1 MGIKKRGG
9 IGKNEKRGLRKRFYE
24 IICLFLG
31 EVFVDVRFLVIGV
44 SNYDNE
50 MDRREEVIEIKFV
63 TVIELERVKVL
74 FEEVRKVFFDFNM
87 GIVIMIL

>member
-1 MGIKKRGG
+1 M
-9 IGKNEKRGLRKRFYE
+9 
-24 IICLFLG
+24 FLG

-63 TVIELERVKVL
+63 IVIELERVKVL

-87 GIVIMIL
+87 GIVIMILWIFVI

>member
-1 MGIKKRGG
+1 M
-9 IGKNEKRGLRKRFYE
+9 
-24 IICLFLG
+24 FLG

-63 TVIELERVKVL
+63 IVIELERVKVL

-87 GIVIMIL
+87 GIVIMNLWIFVI

>member
-1 MGIKKRGG
+1 M
-9 IGKNEKRGLRKRFYE
+9 RKRFYE

-63 TVIELERVKVL
+63 IVIELERVKVL

>member
-1 MGIKKRGG
+1 MK
-9 IGKNEKRGLRKRFYE
+9 KRGLRKRFYE

-87 GIVIMIL
+87 GIVIMILWIFVI

>member
-1 MGIKKRGG
+1 MGIKKGGG